1 MTSADRKAL
10 INDYKDRET
19 IAGVF
24 AVICSATGR
33 AWVGASR
40 HIDTQQNGLWFSLKM
55 GSSPYRSLQAEWN
68 AHGGDSFRFEQLDRL
83 PEDISDLRRKDE
95 LASRAKLWIARLGAE
110 AL

>member
-40 HIDTQQNGLWFSLKM
+40 HIDTQQNGLWFALKM
-55 GSSPYRSLQAEWN
+55 GGTPTGRCRLNGPPTAPTASASSNWTACRPTCPTW
-68 AHGGDSFRFEQLDRL
+68 
-83 PEDISDLRRKDE
+83 
-95 LASRAKLWIARLGAE
+95 RARTN
-110 AL
+110 

>member
-33 AWVGASR
+33 A
-40 HIDTQQNGLWFSLKM
+40 
-55 GSSPYRSLQAEWN
+55 
-68 AHGGDSFRFEQLDRL
+68 
-83 PEDISDLRRKDE
+83 
-95 LASRAKLWIARLGAE
+95 
-110 AL
+110 